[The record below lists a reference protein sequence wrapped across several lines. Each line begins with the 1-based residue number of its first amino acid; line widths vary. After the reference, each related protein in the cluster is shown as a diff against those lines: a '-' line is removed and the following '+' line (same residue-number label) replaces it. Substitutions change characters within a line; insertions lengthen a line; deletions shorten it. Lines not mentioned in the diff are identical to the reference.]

1 MVCVKN
7 NRGDALHLLQP
18 KLMTDWERDRE
29 RVEFE
34 RAAILYQPLN
44 SAMSKRFVSAGLSQ
58 VSDFPTAQ
66 ICSNFYEDLMIWNFT
81 WKDADVVK
89 KEEIPEDDTKR
100 AVNMKLFGKLTRE
113 KVEWH
118 PSKLLCVRYAYLH
131 YKY

>member
-66 ICSNFYEDLMIWNFT
+66 ICSNFYEDLMI
-81 WKDADVVK
+81 
-89 KEEIPEDDTKR
+89 
-100 AVNMKLFGKLTRE
+100 
-113 KVEWH
+113 
-118 PSKLLCVRYAYLH
+118 
-131 YKY
+131 